1 MILTLALGTNLGD
14 RHQILADTRRLIGE
28 RIGPVINVSSII
40 ETKAWGV
47 EDQPDFLNQV
57 IVVDGTA
64 FGGTVLSSGT
74 ASSGPPASRGEGA
87 VQSSGTASSGPPDS
101 QGEGAAAGAGNVSVR
116 AMLHRLLDLTQ
127 GIEADLGRERKTH
140 WGPRTCDIDII
151 FVDDLRYEDERI
163 SLPHPWW
170 REREFVAGL
179 IQKNLEVRF

>member
-28 RIGPVINVSSII
+28 RIGPLVYESATL

-74 ASSGPPASRGEGA
+74 ATSGPPASRGESA
-87 VQSSGTASSGPPDS
+87 D
-101 QGEGAAAGAGNVSVR
+101 AGAGNVSVR

-127 GIEADLGRERKTH
+127 AIEAELGRERKNQ
-140 WGPRTCDIDII
+140 WGPRTCDIDIV

-170 REREFVAGL
+170 EARGFVGGIIKRELNR
-179 IQKNLEVRF
+179 